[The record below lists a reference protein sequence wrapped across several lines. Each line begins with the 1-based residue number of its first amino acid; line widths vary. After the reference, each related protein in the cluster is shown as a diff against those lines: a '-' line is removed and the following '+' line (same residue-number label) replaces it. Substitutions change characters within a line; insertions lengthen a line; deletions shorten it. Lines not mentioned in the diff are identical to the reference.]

1 MRNHWK
7 LLTLGAMALWNLP
20 GRADEG
26 IYGDPPFC
34 RTVAATREKPIAF
47 GGHQLTEIPDIT
59 APDLRLANRYISRRC
74 YQSAAALLNA
84 HRQEH
89 PEDYRASYVAARLE
103 WTTGDES
110 NVEGILSDVLK
121 EHQDFASGL
130 VLLAGWKLE
139 QGDFVGAARLLDQA
153 VRVSPDDLW
162 LYVDRL
168 RIQASLSPPPELAK
182 TLLAIA
188 QDGRFPPNARETAAE
203 LGKRLPNLS
212 MAAFETFYRAELTFE
227 SGTPMPCKYANLAG
241 LMSAQGHRYR
251 EVQQLLE
258 SPGAVAGQCQG
269 LDMNRML
276 LAESYLLQAAELDPK
291 PSPRNAE
298 LRTKASVILRG
309 DLTGLADWVMGRPQ
323 EQTLRPFLA
332 TAVPVDAVDAN
343 GNTRLCSAVTT
354 FSVQTV
360 NEELNRGADPN
371 GRCNTYRM
379 SNYILH
385 MATDKHVTERQAM
398 LRALLGHGGKVEPKM
413 SCNSPEGGDCY
424 QVLRPILEEFG
435 QLAK

>member
-1 MRNHWK
+1 MRTRWRA
-7 LLTLGAMALWNLP
+7 LLLSALALWNLP
-20 GRADEG
+20 GRAGESAN
-26 IYGDPPFC
+26 GDPAFC
-34 RTVAATREKPIAF
+34 RTTAATHEKPIAF
-47 GGHQLTEIPDIT
+47 DGHQLEEIPDIT

-74 YQSAAALLNA
+74 YRSAAALLIA
-84 HRQEH
+84 HQQEH

-110 NVEGILSDVLK
+110 NVERMLSDVLRD
-121 EHQDFASGL
+121 HHDFASAL

-139 QGDFVGAARLLDQA
+139 QSDFVGAARLLDQA
-153 VRVSPDDLW
+153 ARVSPDDLW
-162 LYVDRL
+162 LYMDRL

-203 LGKRLPNLS
+203 LGKQLPNQS

-276 LAESYLLQAAELDPK
+276 LAESYLLQAAELDPQ

-309 DLTGLADWVMGRPQ
+309 DFAGLAGWVMGRPQ
-323 EQTLRPFLA
+323 ERTLRPFLS
-332 TAVPVDAVDAN
+332 TAMPVDAVDQYGRTVICNAVISESVE
-343 GNTRLCSAVTT
+343 GVTT
-354 FSVQTV
+354 
-360 NEELNRGADPN
+360 ELRRGADPN
-371 GRCNTYRM
+371 GRCDRNRLA
-379 SNYILH
+379 NYILL
-385 MATDKHVTERQAM
+385 MATHEHVTERQAM
-398 LRALLGHGGKVEPKM
+398 LRALLEHGGKVEPRM
-413 SCNSPEGGDCY
+413 PCNGPDGGDCY
-424 QVLRPILEEFG
+424 KVLRPILEEFG
-435 QLAK
+435 QVDR